1 MKKLFLLLI
10 VVAVFAGCSKDEV
23 VEPIDTINLKD
34 WVMTADLFAGQHIL
48 VGSVTFIDT
57 EDGFFEVTFNLTDGW
72 TMSESH
78 VYAGPIKDIP
88 TNKPGA
94 PKIGKFPYKETH
106 NPAVTTYTY
115 SFPSVSV
122 DDQDNYALA
131 AHCVV
136 NHPDENEETGW
147 ASLGKTFSDKG
158 WGSYCEDFYGEATYI
173 DNHFYGIGQTDAGT
187 LILSLISGGANRGDV
202 ILTEAIVANG
212 SVEAAAYDPATGN
225 LFFVIG
231 NTLYVNNMGTEELT
245 VVAGSLSG
253 LPIGGVFLNGNYYYI
268 DGDPNSPNYM
278 EIIEV
283 WVTYDPNNGWSI
295 TENPDFSGAIPYDL
309 DIIDLATDGSIIYFI
324 GINDNGTPNDGDDD
338 WVDMFTFIGG
348 VYSTP
353 IATDLSGNAQIAFGA
368 DGLLYTIDVNED
380 GYNVLLY
387 VDPGTGDTD
396 PVNPGDDSMKDGDDN
411 PSDTPLSDFIDGF

>member
-23 VEPIDTINLKD
+23 VEPIDSINLKD
-34 WVMTADLFAGQHIL
+34 WVMTVPLYAGQHIL
-48 VGSVTFIDT
+48 VGSVTFIDL
-57 EDGFFEVTFNLTDGW
+57 ENGVFEVTYSLIDGW

-78 VYAGPIKDIP
+78 VWAGPIGDIP

-115 SFPSVSV
+115 TFPSVDV
-122 DDQDNYALA
+122 DNQENYSLA

-147 ASLGKTFSDKG
+147 ASLGTTFSDKG
-158 WGSYCEDFYGEATYI
+158 WGSYCEDFYVEATYI

-187 LILSLISGGANRGDV
+187 LILSLIDGGANTGDV

-231 NTLYVNNMGTEELT
+231 NTLYVNNMSTEELT

-268 DGDPNSPNYM
+268 DGDPNSDNYM

-283 WVTYDPNNGWSI
+283 TVSYDSNSGWSI
-295 TENPDFSGAIPYDL
+295 TENTDFSGAIPYDL
-309 DIIDLATDGSIIYFI
+309 EIIDLATDGSIIYFI
-324 GINDNGTPNDGDDD
+324 GINDNGTPNDGTDD

-348 VYSTP
+348 VYSDP
-353 IATDLSGNAQIAFGA
+353 IATGLSGNAQIAFGA
-368 DGLLYTIDVNED
+368 DGFLYTIDVNGE

-387 VDPGTGDTD
+387 VDPGTGGTD
-396 PVNPGDDSMKDGDDN
+396 PVVPGGDELKDGDGNSSDN
-411 PSDTPLSDFIDGF
+411 SLSAFLDGF